1 MEHGIRS
8 DRIKEQGQRRVGQ
21 PSATERCLEGSGQ
34 AEQMVGR
41 CKRDFLRKQSK
52 RMALELAS
60 LARRAAA
67 ESPDASDRLRRA
79 AEALQLLRA
88 RLDLV
93 EEAERRSTKRGEDF

>member
-8 DRIKEQGQRRVGQ
+8 DRISEQGQRMVRQ
-21 PSATERCLEGSGQ
+21 PSATDRSHERSGQ
-34 AEQMVGR
+34 TDHGVDR
-41 CKRDFLRKQSK
+41 CKRDMLRKQSK

-60 LARRAAA
+60 LSRRAAA
-67 ESPDASDRLRRA
+67 ESPDVSDRLRRA

-93 EEAERRSTKRGEDF
+93 EEAERRSTKPGEDF